1 MSDQD
6 DLYSTRMCLACQ
18 QVLEEQDDEEEDG
31 FDLLWTLSPISPICA
46 PKTICSS

>member
-18 QVLEEQDDEEEDG
+18 QVLEEHDDEEED
-31 FDLLWTLSPISPICA
+31 FNPLDPLADLRPS
-46 PKTICSS
+46 